1 LLKVIREEG
10 MNIEHRTSNIENR
23 SGKKMKKEKA
33 LNLKKLNS
41 KGRGHRLLGRSNK
54 RLLLSLS

>member
-41 KGRGHRLLGRSNK
+41 KGRGHRL
-54 RLLLSLS
+54 